1 MKFFTLEM
9 ADITAYKDERDERLH
24 EQGMR
29 QLKRGNKEAAQASF
43 DQMTHP
49 AEK

>member
-1 MKFFTLEM
+1 MKFFSIDMNEM
-9 ADITAYKDERDERLH
+9 TAFKDETDEKLYQ
-24 EQGMR
+24 QGMR
-29 QLKRGNKEAAQASF
+29 QLKRGNKKAAQASF

>member
-9 ADITAYKDERDERLH
+9 CDFTAFKDERDERLH
-24 EQGMR
+24 AQGMR
-29 QLKRGNKEAAQASF
+29 QLKAGNKKAAQASF

>member
-1 MKFFTLEM
+1 MKFFSLEM
-9 ADITAYKDERDERLH
+9 SDFTAFKDEKDEKLH
-24 EQGMR
+24 AQGMR